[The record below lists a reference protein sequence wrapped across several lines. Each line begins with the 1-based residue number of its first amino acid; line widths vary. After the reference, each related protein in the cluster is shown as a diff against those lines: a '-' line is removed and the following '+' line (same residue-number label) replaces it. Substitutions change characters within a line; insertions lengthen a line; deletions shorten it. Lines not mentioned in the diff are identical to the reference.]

1 MVEKLFDLN
10 GRVALVTGAASG
22 IGREAA
28 RVLAGLGAT
37 VYASDRDLDGVETLV
52 ATLPNGASAWQHDVT
67 LPERWNEVV
76 EAIKVRAGRLDVL
89 VNNAGIMI
97 KRSFLENSFDDFRMV
112 QRVNVDSVF
121 LGMHTCLPLMIE
133 TASCHATSPS
143 IINVAS
149 IYGQVAGAAFSA
161 YSASKGAVRMMTKA
175 VAAEYAKTGVRVNS
189 VNPGPVMTN
198 LSAKFDP
205 QRDQAGNPVTPEQA
219 RAAIERV
226 IPMGRMGSANEIAGA
241 IAFLA
246 SDASCFMTGTDMVA
260 DGGYTAV

>member
-1 MVEKLFDLN
+1 MVDKLFDLT

-22 IGREAA
+22 IGRESA
-28 RVLAGLGAT
+28 RVLAALGAK
-37 VYASDRDLDGVETLV
+37 VFASDRDLDGVETLV

-67 LPERWNEVV
+67 LPTRWNEVV
-76 EAIKVRAGRLDVL
+76 EAIKTGAGRLDIL

-97 KRSFLENSFDDFRMV
+97 KRGFLDTSFDEFRIV

-133 TASCHATSPS
+133 TAGRHAASPS
-143 IINVAS
+143 VINVAS

-198 LSAKFDP
+198 LSAKFDL
-205 QRDQAGNPVTPEQA
+205 QLDQAGNPITPEQA

-226 IPMGRMGSANEIAGA
+226 IPMGRMGNANEIAGV

-246 SDASCFMTGTDMVA
+246 SDASRFMTGTDVVA
-260 DGGYTAV
+260 DGGYITV